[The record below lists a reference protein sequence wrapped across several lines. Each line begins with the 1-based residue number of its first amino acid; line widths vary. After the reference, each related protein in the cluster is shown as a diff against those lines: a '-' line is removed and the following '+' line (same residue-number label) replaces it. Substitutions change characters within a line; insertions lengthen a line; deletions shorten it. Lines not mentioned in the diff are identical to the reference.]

1 MKNEAS
7 INTICKKIKNM
18 LTNSEVYLFGSR
30 ARGDY
35 NQESDY
41 DILIVVQENLSHKEK
56 IKIRSTLRNELSREY
71 IYADIILQ
79 SNEEIES
86 KRNLPGNV
94 VNYAMKEAVR
104 L

>member
-1 MKNEAS
+1 
-7 INTICKKIKNM
+7 M

-30 ARGDY
+30 AREDY

-41 DILIVVQENLSHKEK
+41 DILIVIQEILSLKEK
-56 IKIRSTLRNELSREY
+56 IKFRSTLRNELSREY

-79 SNEEIES
+79 SNEELES
-86 KRNLPGNV
+86 KRDIPGNV
-94 VNYAMKEAVR
+94 VHYAMKEAVK

>member
-1 MKNEAS
+1 MKNEAP

-41 DILIVVQENLSHKEK
+41 DILIVVQENLIPKEK

-86 KRNLPGNV
+86 KRNIPGNV
-94 VNYAMKEAVR
+94 VHYAMKEAVR